1 MEQRESSS
9 GAAFFRSFR
18 DFLQSFGDGSRGIVG
33 CGKYLESFE
42 SARVIEPDA
51 ICERASGVDGYAD
64 FGTKFGMCCA
74 RHEQGRLSLRAF
86 SGIAIGNTAG
96 CA

>member
-1 MEQRESSS
+1 
-9 GAAFFRSFR
+9 
-18 DFLQSFGDGSRGIVG
+18 
-33 CGKYLESFE
+33 
-42 SARVIEPDA
+42 
-51 ICERASGVDGYAD
+51 
-64 FGTKFGMCCA
+64 MCCA